1 MLSSVSKIIKDP
13 SVLRRLLFAVS
24 QLPNDL
30 PNYWNIAVQF
40 ATCGNQSYLTP
51 DQAKV
56 LVENLHE
63 LDAKAF
69 DTDRELLQQLMELQV
84 SASKPPIGLILISS
98 NKECLL
104 CGSQLQLRKDRCAP
118 LIVYDDIIGTIPAS
132 HFHKYCTNRGCGL
145 TQYYGYHTIDS
156 SVYFDSNWDQLPFFI
171 SSRESAFSLSL
182 MKRFN
187 AEVVVGQLSF
197 KQCAE
202 VYNYTHNYPD
212 HNTST
217 PLIQ

>member
-1 MLSSVSKIIKDP
+1 MLSSVSKIVKDP

-24 QLPNDL
+24 QLPNAL
-30 PNYWNIAVQF
+30 PSYWNIAVQF
-40 ATCGNQSYLTP
+40 ATNGKQSYLTP

-69 DTDRELLQQLMELQV
+69 DTDRELLQQLMEYQV
-84 SASKPPIGLILISS
+84 SLSKPPIGMILISS
-98 NKECLL
+98 SKECLL
-104 CGSQLQLRKDRCAP
+104 CGSQLQLRKDRSAP
-118 LIVYDDIIGTIPAS
+118 LIVYDDIMGTIPAS

-145 TQYYGYHTIDS
+145 TQYYGYHTIDG
-156 SVYFDSNWDQLPFFI
+156 SVYFDSNWEQLPYFV

-187 AEVVVGQLSF
+187 ADRGGCWATEF
-197 KQCAE
+197 
-202 VYNYTHNYPD
+202 
-212 HNTST
+212 
-217 PLIQ
+217 